1 MTLVESLEVTEGV
14 RQIEIFKCETASD
27 ERSESRPFQTL
38 RETTMRSVHEQG
50 EIENLLFTR
59 LSAKGATATARRF
72 HIRVVELES
81 GAFQTLHI
89 IDFGAV

>member
-1 MTLVESLEVTEGV
+1 MNEV
-14 RQIEIFKCETASD
+14 KAD
-27 ERSESRPFQTL
+27 LFQTL

-81 GAFQTLHI
+81 GAFQTLHV